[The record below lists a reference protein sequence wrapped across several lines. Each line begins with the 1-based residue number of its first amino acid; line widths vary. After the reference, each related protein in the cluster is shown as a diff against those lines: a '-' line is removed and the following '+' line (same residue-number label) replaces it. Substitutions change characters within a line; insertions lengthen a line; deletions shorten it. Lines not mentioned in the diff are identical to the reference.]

1 MAQEEEGEGEGS
13 SAMGVEEARV
23 RVWGGG
29 GDRIGGEVCG
39 EASLRRN
46 GTLLPTLIVELY
58 SIHPR

>member
-29 GDRIGGEVCG
+29 SDRRRGMRRGESST
-39 EASLRRN
+39 ERN
-46 GTLLPTLIVELY
+46 APSY
-58 SIHPR
+58 PYC

>member
-23 RVWGGG
+23 RVW